1 MHPSQ
6 RIRVLIATLATGCC
20 LAVFGTS
27 ASLKSGIDRAN
38 FDPRVRPQDDFY
50 RYVNGGWL
58 SRNPIPADA
67 VRVSA
72 ASQIS
77 DTTQAQLRKIV
88 ESTEPTKDPDLK
100 KMAALYASFM
110 DEAAAEHQGLRPLHA
125 ELSRIDAL
133 GKPRDI
139 AELIGQLGQIGVR
152 VPIANSILNDSH
164 DANAYVQTLHQ
175 WGLGMP
181 GRNYYLNDE
190 PRVKQIRAA
199 YLVHVGRMLRLSGDK
214 NAEAGAKAV
223 LALETTLARAQ
234 WSIADDS
241 DPVKTDNRYTLAT
254 LQAFAPGFD
263 WKAFLAANETL
274 GHSDSFVVSEPSYFR
289 ALADLAAGTPL
300 SAWKSYFR
308 YQLLSAYAPYLSK
321 DLVDEGFDFE
331 ARQLRG
337 VRENA
342 PRWKRGVNLVD
353 ESMGDALGRV
363 YVERYVSPQAKV
375 RIAAMLRDFIAAFDQ
390 DIETLSWMSPQAQK
404 KAQAKLRALHAKI
417 AYPDQWRNFGSF
429 KIDRKD
435 LVGNVQRAHRFEYL
449 RNVHKLGKPV
459 DRDEWYMTPQTPDAY
474 EWLPQNEIVVGAAL
488 LHAPFFDP
496 DADDAVN
503 YGAIG
508 GTLGHEMSHGFD
520 NIGSQYDAKG
530 KLLGKPGWF
539 TPQDQENFDALT
551 QDLVAQYSAFEPL
564 PGYRVDGAQTLS
576 ENIADVAGAAIA
588 YRAYH
593 ISLRGREPPT
603 IDGLTGDQ
611 RFFIGWA
618 QRRRGNYRDEEMI
631 RILKSDEHAPPQVRA
646 VAPLMNLDAFHQ
658 AFGIKPGDRM
668 YLAPER
674 RVKIW

>member
-1 MHPSQ
+1 MFTSP
-6 RIRVLIATLATGCC
+6 RIPAIVAVVTLGVCV
-20 LAVFGTS
+20 AVHGANS
-27 ASLKSGIDRAN
+27 SLKSGIDRAN
-38 FDPRVRPQDDFY
+38 FDSRIRPQDDFY

-67 VRVSA
+67 VRISA

-77 DTTQAQLRKIV
+77 DTTLAQLRTIV
-88 ESTEPTKDPDLK
+88 EGTEHAKDVDLK

-110 DEAAAEHQGLRPLHA
+110 DEAAVEHQGLRPLRA
-125 ELSRIDAL
+125 ELSRIDSMS
-133 GKPRDI
+133 KSRDI
-139 AELIGQLGQIGVR
+139 AAVIGQLGQIGVR
-152 VPIANSILNDSH
+152 VPISNSILNDSH
-164 DANAYVQTLHQ
+164 DASAYIQTLRQ

-181 GRNYYLNDE
+181 GRNYYLGDD
-190 PRVKQIRAA
+190 PHLKQIRAA

-214 NAEAGAKAV
+214 SAEANAKGV
-223 LALETTLARAQ
+223 LALESSLARAQ

-254 LQAFAPGFD
+254 LQAFAPAFD
-263 WKAFLAANETL
+263 WQSFLAANGTQ
-274 GHSDSFVVSEPSYFR
+274 GHADAFVVSEPSYFR
-289 ALADLAAGTPL
+289 ALAELAGSTSL
-300 SAWKSYFR
+300 STWRSYFR
-308 YQLLSAYAPYLSK
+308 YQLLSAYAPYLGK
-321 DLVDEGFDFE
+321 DFVAEGFDFE
-331 ARQLRG
+331 SRQLRG
-337 VRENA
+337 IRENA
-342 PRWKRGVNLVD
+342 PRWKRGVNLVED
-353 ESMGDALGRV
+353 SMGDALGRL
-363 YVERYVSPQAKV
+363 YVERYVSPQAKA

-390 DIETLSWMSPQAQK
+390 DVETLSWMSARTQK
-404 KAQAKLRALHAKI
+404 KAQEKLRALHAKI
-417 AYPDQWRNFGSF
+417 AYPDKWRNFGSF

-435 LVGNVQRAHRFEYL
+435 LVGNVQRAQRFEYL
-449 RNVHKLGKPV
+449 RNMHKLGKPV

-474 EWLPQNEIVVGAAL
+474 EWPAQNEIVVGAAL
-488 LHAPFFDP
+488 LHPPFFDP

-520 NIGSQYDAKG
+520 NIGSQYDAHG
-530 KLLGKPGWF
+530 NLLGRPGWF

-551 QDLVAQYSAFEPL
+551 RDLVAQYSVFEPL
-564 PGYRVDGAQTLS
+564 RGYRVDGAQTLS

-603 IDGLTGDQ
+603 IDGFTGDQ

-631 RILKSDEHAPPQVRA
+631 RILRSDEHAPPQVRA
-646 VAPLMNLDAFHQ
+646 VAPLMNLDAFQQ

-668 YLAPER
+668 YLAPEK